1 MFEAYI
7 KSNNVK
13 NDPKVNA
20 YLILVFLKIAW
31 SLLGPL
37 KLLNPCLCIFIYLT
51 SILFTNLLRQH
62 KYN

>member
-20 YLILVFLKIAW
+20 YLILVFLKIA
-31 SLLGPL
+31 
-37 KLLNPCLCIFIYLT
+37 
-51 SILFTNLLRQH
+51 
-62 KYN
+62 